1 MKKMIVPVHESR
13 IIEHVPGDA
22 VVSAATVLIAG
33 GVGYANDDIASG
45 KKGGV
50 VIGGQHTVAKAA
62 VAITAEEKAY
72 WDAGAS
78 LFTNVVAANTLAG
91 FWLRDQIAGD
101 AEGRIYLFEPPG
113 T

>member
-1 MKKMIVPVHESR
+1 MKKMFIPAHESR
-13 IIEHVPGDA
+13 VIEHVPGSA
-22 VVSAATVLIAG
+22 VASGAVVLIAG
-33 GVGYANDDIASG
+33 GVGFALNTIAAG

-91 FWLRDQIAGD
+91 FFLRDQASGD